1 MQDNMNYDDIK
12 KIVSETISNPDILD
26 FIAKQIQDQIEKE
39 QSKIKQDKIPETKI
53 DNHTKDKINDIK
65 SKANNYNTNNGRVN
79 KYISEREKYADIFKK
94 VTDKINKK
102 DNDEEITQEPSKN
115 TWTQNI
121 SQSSIRYDF
130 SDGWYKWHQQTTDG
144 KVIGNIF
151 FDLIRGNT
159 NNLNAFLSIYSILNL
174 YADEWDNWE
183 LEHYDWKIPN
193 HPISK
198 LIDGYTYNFTKEES
212 EIIDSNEDL
221 VYSYT
226 HVEIDNELPMVTIYM
241 IDYSKKTNK
250 VYDFNRIIF
259 TPLDDAS
266 EEDIKSFYWH
276 LFNYLR
282 DKSNVRHVLEDYCY
296 TFINKYIIHGS
307 AIMPK
312 TDEEYYKMMN
322 LYLMSLLEK
331 KKKESMKIE
340 TVEIKATDTPDKTNS
355 VLDKL
360 GFPHDNGVV
369 DIPISDDNF
378 ISNRNSVMDKAF
390 DCDKEEFKDED
401 CPSDYVEDICKKC
414 EFNEECKEEYKKEE
428 QEYDAYLEKLLNRHE
443 IWDDD
448 VWWEKIF
455 DFFKGDSEDTFIKA
469 NDDFIIYMSFKNKIG
484 KNIEGS
490 ELYSTYKID
499 KNNLTITIIEADP
512 SEGFDVSWVGKLS
525 MMINPIVD
533 SDDKYEKILSYKNMY
548 PLISDLTVKMC
559 KNVEIDPHKDIYYVK
574 NKNNFTHNNL
584 YKAVTDIILECIN
597 YFYNN
602 ITGNDK

>member
-1 MQDNMNYDDIK
+1 MDKNMNHDDIK
-12 KIVSETISNPDILD
+12 KIVSETVSNPDVLS
-26 FIAKQIQDQIEKE
+26 FIVKQIQDQIEKE
-39 QSKIKQDKIPETKI
+39 QSKVEPKN

-65 SKANNYNTNNGRVN
+65 SKADNYTTNNEHLN
-79 KYISEREKYADIFKK
+79 KYMYERDKYMDVFKRVTETISTEKANTEK
-94 VTDKINKK
+94 
-102 DNDEEITQEPSKN
+102 EITQEPSKK

-121 SQSSIRYDF
+121 SQVSMMHNF
-130 SDGWYKWHQQTTDG
+130 SDGWYKWYQESTDG
-144 KVIGNIF
+144 KVWGNLF
-151 FDLIRGNT
+151 FDLLRNK
-159 NNLNAFLSIYSILNL
+159 NNNFETFLNIYSVLNL
-174 YADEWDNWE
+174 YADEWENWE
-183 LEHYDWKIPN
+183 VDHFDNIISSL
-193 HPISK
+193 PISK
-198 LIDGYTYNFTKEES
+198 LEDTYTYNFTKEES
-212 EIIDSNEDL
+212 EIINSMEDT
-221 VYSYT
+221 VHSYT
-226 HVEIDNELPMVTIYM
+226 HVEIDNELPMVSIYI

-259 TPLDDAS
+259 TPSDYAS
-266 EEDIKSFYWH
+266 EEDIKRFYWH
-276 LFNYLR
+276 LFNYFS
-282 DKSNVRHVLEDYCY
+282 DESNVSNVLDDYCY
-296 TFINKYIIHGS
+296 TFINKYIIHGVS
-307 AIMPK
+307 IMSN

-322 LYLMSLLEK
+322 LYLMSILEP
-331 KKKESMKIE
+331 KKKESMKVE

-355 VLDKL
+355 ILDKL
-360 GFPHDNGVV
+360 GIPHNNGVV
-369 DIPISDDNF
+369 DIPISDDKF
-378 ISNRNSVMDKAF
+378 ILNRNNVMDKAF
-390 DCDKEEFKDED
+390 DCDKEEFTDED
-401 CPSDYVEDICKKC
+401 CLSDYVEDICKKC

-484 KNIEGS
+484 KNIKDS

-533 SDDKYEKILSYKNMY
+533 SDDKYEEMLSYKNMY

-559 KNVEIDPHKDIYYVK
+559 ENVEIDPHKDIYYFK

-602 ITGNDK
+602 ITDKDK